1 MEGSSPP
8 VDRKDLSPH
17 DLEQDAGIPP
27 RWRGDYTT
35 MSGSDAAVKDRMLQ
49 TLTHPAV
56 AAAIVAATLT
66 ALLYGGALTLPL
78 FSDDLVQIPWLE
90 SITWSELWTSP
101 SPYDYYRP
109 VWYSLWRIWGALAGG
124 LNPLG
129 LHLLNVLAHFAAS
142 WLAGLLA
149 TTWIVPPPGSSH
161 RRRFVGCLAT
171 ALFAAFPFA
180 RQAVAWPGA
189 VYNPLVSAMAAG
201 TLLAYDHGRRG
212 LGRGWFGLALLLAT
226 LSALT
231 YEAGLLVAPLVTVG
245 ELAGLVQ
252 GRWERRGWWRW
263 PLAFAGLFVA
273 LLALWRTMRGAGAAG
288 FGLNPT
294 DLLRNVAYLVQ
305 GLTYPV
311 APLAQK
317 ASAWLGLGPETC
329 LWLTGAPVLALLIW
343 SGLRCN
349 RGALLLG
356 LGWFTLF
363 ALPPLASMEAGWF
376 ALAPRF
382 LYMTAAG
389 AALTWT
395 LSLIEPLMRLRPLW
409 RTGATVMLLAILL
422 TPAGLFVR
430 DGIRLYGMAGESIWD
445 AAEAAR
451 QDHPLLLV
459 NLPLRVAPSN
469 RVYPLGFE
477 GVTPLPA
484 RVRASDLVLV
494 HTGIADA
501 AQAVSFGVVAPEL
514 PPDYVYELY
523 GTPVGWQDLGE
534 MARRAETVY
543 LTRYEP
549 GRIYLM
555 EAGAVGEKTSSDT
568 PLATFSH
575 SSGEGGQ
582 LSLMNAAPTCDK
594 AGHVRLTLTWQAE
607 TDISKDVTLFAHLM
621 DPQGTLVAQADG
633 YPLLGMQ
640 PFWVWK
646 PGETVRD
653 ERYFGPATDENLT
666 IRLGIWELAT
676 QEHWQAEGHPDGV
689 VQLSVRCYP
698 SAGHQR

>member
-1 MEGSSPP
+1 
-8 VDRKDLSPH
+8 
-17 DLEQDAGIPP
+17 
-27 RWRGDYTT
+27 
-35 MSGSDAAVKDRMLQ
+35 MSDSDAAVKDRMIQ
-49 TLTHPAV
+49 TLTHPAATAALV
-56 AAAIVAATLT
+56 AGTLT
-66 ALLYGGALTLPL
+66 ALLYGGTLTLPL

-109 VWYSLWRIWGALAGG
+109 MWYSLWRIWGMLAGG

-149 TTWIVPPPGSSH
+149 TTWIVLPPGSSH
-161 RRRFVGCLAT
+161 RQRIVGCLAT
-171 ALFAAFPFA
+171 ALFATFPFA

-231 YEAGLLVAPLVTVG
+231 YEAGLLVAPLVAVA

-263 PLAFAGLFVA
+263 PLAFVGLFVA
-273 LLALWRTMRGAGAAG
+273 LLALWRTMRGAGATG
-288 FGLNPT
+288 FGLNLT
-294 DLLRNVAYLVQ
+294 DLPRNVAYLIQ
-305 GLTYPV
+305 GLIYPV
-311 APLAQK
+311 APLAQR
-317 ASAWLGLGPETC
+317 ASTSLGLVPEVC
-329 LWLTGAPVLALLIW
+329 LWLTAAPVLALMIW
-343 SGLRCN
+343 SGLRRN

-389 AALTWT
+389 AALIWT
-395 LSLIEPLMRLRPLW
+395 ASLTEPLMRLRPPW
-409 RTGATVMLLAILL
+409 RTGATVALSAILL

-430 DGIRLYGMAGESIWD
+430 DGIRLYGMAGEPIWD

-451 QDHPLLLV
+451 QNHPLLLV
-459 NLPLRVAPSN
+459 NLPLRITPNN

-514 PPDYVYELY
+514 PPDYVYELH

-534 MARRAETVY
+534 MARRVETVY
-543 LTRYEP
+543 LTQYEP

-582 LSLMNAAPTCDK
+582 LSLMSATPTCDE
-594 AGHVRLTLTWQAE
+594 AGYVRLTLTWQAE
-607 TDISKDVTLFAHLM
+607 TGITQDVTLFAHLI
-621 DPQGTLVAQADG
+621 DPAGTLVAQADG

-653 ERYFGPATDENLT
+653 ERYFGLATDEDLV

-676 QEHWQAEGHPDGV
+676 QEHWHAEGYPDGV
-689 VQLSVRCYP
+689 VQLSVRCP
-698 SAGHQR
+698 QAAEQPR